1 MNNPAPVYQP
11 PVKLVIVELKLDGEV
26 DHDDVGGLGLA
37 FTRAGLVVGL
47 GRDEAEGGEG
57 GPGEVLAVL
66 QEIFSKPL
74 INCEVGKRKT
84 CSVTLKNLGMRVSSV
99 RLQREVP
106 VGVNVH
112 LRHTEI

>member
-47 GRDEAEGGEG
+47 GRDEVEGGEG

-66 QEIFSKPL
+66 QEIFSKL
-74 INCEVGKRKT
+74 FFCEVRKTKT

-106 VGVNVH
+106 VGVNVQ